1 MRIFREK
8 LKEWALGLALFAM
21 LLQALIPAAQALPL
35 DRDGD
40 SGFDALIICTAW
52 GIKVLQLT
60 TGEEAPVKQTSA
72 VECPVCSV
80 QTLKLSLPGVD
91 VPAPLPSFRA
101 GRPVRPVVG
110 YVPPEQDHVTHS
122 HIRAPPLA

>member
-8 LKEWALGLALFAM
+8 LKQWALGLALFAM
-21 LLQALIPAAQALPL
+21 LLQALIPAAQAVPL

-52 GIKVLQLT
+52 GIQVLQLT
-60 TGEEAPVKQTSA
+60 TGEEPPVKQTSP

-80 QTLKLSLPGVD
+80 NTLKLSLPGID
-91 VPAPLPSFRA
+91 VPAPQPAFRVSH
-101 GRPVRPVVG
+101 PVRPALG
-110 YVPPEQDHVTHS
+110 YVPPEQVHFSHS
-122 HIRAPPLA
+122 VIRAPPVA